1 MPRQSLALRA
11 FLSRWQKRLDPSA
24 SRSQSW
30 SREVFGRTSPVL
42 PPSFAKAVRNMNP
55 QLELPS
61 GFSVTTTESSRE
73 ILPRLLLFFC
83 TSHRSRSLRCA
94 CCLEATATT
103 LPKRVPSTN
112 LSLTGSGKTSPSRL
126 TILLERC
133 ACSSLSWVLGS
144 NGAENRFKRCE
155 NSKIGQKHCLSCP
168 RREHGAS
175 DEQGEAR

>member
-133 ACSSLSWVLGS
+133 PCSSLSSGCRLQPIDFAG
-144 NGAENRFKRCE
+144 CE
-155 NSKIGQKHCLSCP
+155 V
-168 RREHGAS
+168 
-175 DEQGEAR
+175 